1 MYLGEKWPATGDNIA
16 SRVPFGSVWSSIGLA
31 TVTRT
36 TILARIGKKKYIFGF
51 SLLYCHLHKPFL
63 VSCGLYLA
71 TAPRSSMKS
80 PLTTAIAAQLVE
92 RIQDGRLRPG
102 QPLPSERELS
112 IEFGASRGVIRA
124 AISELALQDY
134 LEVKPRCRPTVV
146 LRKRQARSLVSGKS
160 NIAIWL
166 WPNTGDY
173 AAASILKGIQSADIG
188 NDFNLVVANAGDGDW
203 DSIFESES
211 KFLMESHQDPQ
222 VAGLIIWYL
231 GGERNLPALRSV
243 RESHIP
249 IVFVDRQPPTEFCAD
264 FVGTH
269 NEGAAQRAVQHLI
282 ELGHRQIALLSNIE
296 PVSSVRERESG
307 YSRALREAGIPF
319 RPEYIIRD
327 QEDGPEGVDSLLDQ
341 LLSMDVPPTAIFAV
355 NDHIALQVCD
365 ALRERKIAIP
375 NQMSVIG
382 FDGLLRWVPGG
393 GHLTTSLQD
402 FERIGR
408 LAAEL
413 VYQRMG
419 LGTVDACRHILL
431 DAPLLVRGTTAPP
444 THFHSSFHSSTRKR

>member
-1 MYLGEKWPATGDNIA
+1 
-16 SRVPFGSVWSSIGLA
+16 
-31 TVTRT
+31 
-36 TILARIGKKKYIFGF
+36 
-51 SLLYCHLHKPFL
+51 
-63 VSCGLYLA
+63 
-71 TAPRSSMKS
+71 MKS
-80 PLTTAIAAQLVE
+80 PLTAAIAAQLIE
-92 RIQDGRLRPG
+92 RIQDGRMPSG
-102 QPLPSERELS
+102 QALPSERELS

-124 AISELALQDY
+124 AISELALKGFI
-134 LEVKPRCRPTVV
+134 EVKPRCRPTVAMRNRRAQSIV
-146 LRKRQARSLVSGKS
+146 NGKS

-188 NDFNLVVANAGDGDW
+188 NEFNLVVANAVDGDW
-203 DSIFESES
+203 DSIFESEA
-211 KFLMESHQDPQ
+211 KFLLESSQDPQ

-231 GGERNLPALRSV
+231 GAERNLPALRSI
-243 RESHIP
+243 RDAHIP

-282 ELGHRQIALLSNIE
+282 ELGHRHIALLSNIE

-307 YSRALREAGIPF
+307 YIRALRESGIPF

-341 LLSMDVPPTAIFAV
+341 ILSMETPPTAIFAV

-393 GHLTTSLQD
+393 GYLTTSLQD

-408 LAAEL
+408 LSAEL
-413 VYQRMG
+413 VYHRMG
-419 LGTVDACRHILL
+419 LGTTDACRHILL

-444 THFHSSFHSSTRKR
+444 IHRNSSLHSSFPKH